1 MAVPHLIVEYSAN
14 LESDMGIDAL
24 MAKLRDVAV
33 AGGVFPL
40 AGIRVRA
47 TRRDRYLIAD
57 GDPGHGFVH
66 VMARIGKGRAEAV
79 RRAQAQALFDAL
91 RAHLEPLLNDRE
103 RGMALSLE
111 MVEIDPVGTLKM
123 NNLHER
129 VSG

>member
-1 MAVPHLIVEYSAN
+1 MPHLIVEYSAN
-14 LESDMGIDAL
+14 LESRLELEAL

-47 TRRDRYLIAD
+47 ARRDRYLIAD
-57 GDPGHGFVH
+57 GDPAHGFVH
-66 VMARIGKGRAEAV
+66 VMARIGEGRAEAE

-91 RAHLEPLLNDRE
+91 RAHLEPLCCDQVGGL
-103 RGMALSLE
+103 ALSLE
-111 MVEIDPVGTLKM
+111 MVEIDPAGSLKL

-129 VSG
+129 LSE

>member
-1 MAVPHLIVEYSAN
+1 MPHLIVEYSAN
-14 LESDMGIDAL
+14 LESRLELEAL

-47 TRRDRYLIAD
+47 ARRDRYLIAD
-57 GDPGHGFVH
+57 GAPAHGFVH
-66 VMARIGKGRAEAV
+66 VMARIGEGRAEAV

-91 RAHLEPLLNDRE
+91 RAHLEPLRSDQVGGL
-103 RGMALSLE
+103 ALSLE
-111 MVEIDPVGTLKM
+111 MVEIDPVGSLKL

-129 VSG
+129 LSG

>member
-1 MAVPHLIVEYSAN
+1 MPHLIVEYSAN
-14 LESDMGIDAL
+14 LESRLELEAL

-47 TRRDRYLIAD
+47 ARRDRYLIAD
-57 GDPGHGFVH
+57 GDPAHGFVH
-66 VMARIGKGRAEAV
+66 VMARIGEGRAEAV

-91 RAHLEPLLNDRE
+91 RAHLEPLRSDQVGGL
-103 RGMALSLE
+103 ALSLE
-111 MVEIDPVGTLKM
+111 MVEIDPVGSLKL

-129 VSG
+129 FR

>member
-1 MAVPHLIVEYSAN
+1 MPHLIVEYSAN
-14 LESDMGIDAL
+14 LEPRLGLEAL

-47 TRRDRYLIAD
+47 ARRDHYLIAD

-66 VMARIGKGRAEAV
+66 VTARIGKGRAQAV
-79 RRAQAQALFDAL
+79 RRAQAQALFDVL
-91 RAHLEPLLNDRE
+91 RAHLEPLRRDQA
-103 RGMALSLE
+103 GGWALSLGMGE
-111 MVEIDPVGTLKM
+111 SDQVGSLKL

-129 VSG
+129 LA

>member
-1 MAVPHLIVEYSAN
+1 MPHLIVEYSAN
-14 LESDMGIDAL
+14 LESRLGPEAL

-47 TRRDRYLIAD
+47 VRRDRYLIAD
-57 GDPGHGFVH
+57 GDPAHGFVH
-66 VMARIGKGRAEAV
+66 VMARIGEGRGEAV

-91 RAHLEPLLNDRE
+91 RAHLEPLRHDQVGGL
-103 RGMALSLE
+103 ALSLE
-111 MVEIDPVGTLKM
+111 MVEIDPVGSLKL

-129 VSG
+129 LSG

>member
-1 MAVPHLIVEYSAN
+1 MPHLIVEYSAN
-14 LESDMGIDAL
+14 LESRLELEAL

-47 TRRDRYLIAD
+47 ARRDRYLIAD
-57 GDPGHGFVH
+57 GNPAHGFVH

-91 RAHLEPLLNDRE
+91 RAHLEPLSRDQVGGL
-103 RGMALSLE
+103 ALSLE
-111 MVEIDPVGTLKM
+111 MVQIDPVGSLKL

-129 VSG
+129 LSG

>member
-1 MAVPHLIVEYSAN
+1 MPHLIVEYSAN
-14 LESDMGIDAL
+14 LEPRLGLEAL

-47 TRRDRYLIAD
+47 ARRDRYLIAD
-57 GDPGHGFVH
+57 GDPTHGFVH

-91 RAHLEPLLNDRE
+91 CAHLEPLRRDQVGGL
-103 RGMALSLE
+103 ALSLE
-111 MVEIDPVGTLKM
+111 MAEIDSVGSLKL

-129 VSG
+129 LSG

>member
-1 MAVPHLIVEYSAN
+1 MPHLIVEYSAN
-14 LESDMGIDAL
+14 LESRLELEAL

-47 TRRDRYLIAD
+47 ARRDRYLIAD
-57 GDPGHGFVH
+57 GDPAHGFVH
-66 VMARIGKGRAEAV
+66 VMARIGEGRAEAV

-91 RAHLEPLLNDRE
+91 RAHLEPLRSDQVGGL
-103 RGMALSLE
+103 ALSLE
-111 MVEIDPVGTLKM
+111 MVEIDPVGSLKL

-129 VSG
+129 LSG

>member
-1 MAVPHLIVEYSAN
+1 MPHLVVEYSAN
-14 LESDMGIDAL
+14 LESRLELEAL

-47 TRRDRYLIAD
+47 ARRDRYLIAD
-57 GDPGHGFVH
+57 GDPAHGFVH
-66 VMARIGKGRAEAV
+66 VMARIGEGRAEAV

-91 RAHLEPLLNDRE
+91 RAHLEPLSRDQVGGL
-103 RGMALSLE
+103 ALSLE
-111 MVEIDPVGTLKM
+111 MVQIDPVGSLKL

-129 VSG
+129 LSG

>member
-1 MAVPHLIVEYSAN
+1 MPHLVVEYSAN
-14 LESDMGIDAL
+14 LESRLELEAL

-47 TRRDRYLIAD
+47 ARRDRYLIAD
-57 GDPGHGFVH
+57 GDPAHGFVH
-66 VMARIGKGRAEAV
+66 VMARIGEGRAEAV

-91 RAHLEPLLNDRE
+91 RAHLEPLRSDQVGGL
-103 RGMALSLE
+103 ALSLE
-111 MVEIDPVGTLKM
+111 MVEIDPVGSLKL

-129 VSG
+129 LSG

>member
-1 MAVPHLIVEYSAN
+1 MPHLIVEYSAN
-14 LESDMGIDAL
+14 LESRLGLDDL

-47 TRRDRYLIAD
+47 VRRDRYLIAN
-57 GDPGHGFVH
+57 GDPAHGFVH
-66 VMARIGKGRAEAV
+66 VMARIGQGRRETV

-91 RAHLEPLLNDRE
+91 CGHLETLRSHQDGGL
-103 RGMALSLE
+103 ALSLE
-111 MVEIDPVGTLKM
+111 MVEIDPVGSLKL

-129 VSG
+129 LAQ